1 MNWFLNVFRML
12 VGRTEPPVSDG
23 NASVSRFSRFRR
35 QRQEM
40 PEDVRE
46 KLVIELPPI
55 DGPCTLDILPN
66 ELIAKV
72 GSYLE
77 FEDTVSF
84 RQSCQ
89 RMNRVHQNFRSE
101 MKGADIHVFVTVVDG
116 EVVTSFRGHKEIKKR
131 EPRLVP
137 RNMRNMIFRNADVTL
152 TLSLRNSEV
161 TQGNSTEIFGA
172 FERCKLSRVQLKATR
187 VTQILKALLNQMDT
201 SSVEVHIQR
210 LEKDDSVTDIA
221 KLNDLKI
228 DKELLFFQLKPIFDL
243 HIPTLS
249 VRVTDAARPSLLACI
264 EEWKQ
269 SRRHIAA
276 WFFTLPF
283 LQFRLNP
290 GLDNAEIDWRRTII
304 RRHDRSCRLMS
315 NTRQCAPEPGD
326 QFLYRTVCYYII

>member
-1 MNWFLNVFRML
+1 ML
-12 VGRTEPPVSDG
+12 IGRSELPVSDG
-23 NASVSRFSRFRR
+23 KASVSRFSRFRR
-35 QRQEM
+35 QRREV
-40 PEDVRE
+40 PDDVRE
-46 KLVIELPPI
+46 KFVMELPPI

-72 GSYLE
+72 GSYLK

-89 RMNRVHQNFRSE
+89 RMNQIHKNFRSQ

-116 EVVTSFRGHKEIKKR
+116 EVVTSFRGHKEIRKR

-152 TLSLRNSEV
+152 TLNLRNSEV
-161 TQGNSTEIFGA
+161 TQDNATEIFGA

-187 VTQILKALLNQMDT
+187 VTQILKALLNRMDT
-201 SSVEVHIQR
+201 PSVEVHIQR
-210 LEKDDSVTDIA
+210 LEKDDSVTDIT

-228 DKELLFFQLKPIFDL
+228 DEELQFFQLKPIFDL
-243 HIPTLS
+243 HLPTLS

-276 WFFTLPF
+276 WFFTLPY
-283 LQFRLNP
+283 LQFRQFLLNP

-304 RRHDRSCRLMS
+304 RRHDRSGRLMS
-315 NTRQCAPEPGD
+315 NTRQCAPLPGD
-326 QFLYRTVCYYII
+326 QFLYRTVCYYMI